1 MPDFNYVGLNNET
14 GKQVKGTVAADN
26 EAEAL
31 DKIKAKGLTPMSVEE
46 ATAMTKSVSIGFG
59 TAKPKPRDM
68 SVFCRQMVSV
78 LSAGVSMSKALE
90 MLGQQTENKTLQTA
104 IVGCQ
109 QKIEA
114 GSSMHEAM
122 EDYKCMSGIFAT
134 MIAAGEESGSLE
146 TSFTR
151 MAEKFEKDAKLKA
164 LVKKSTMYPMVL
176 GIILVVVVVVMLEF
190 IIPKFTDFLGQLGT
204 DLPAITKA
212 IVNASEFFKKNIVLI
227 AIAVGG
233 LIVGVK
239 MFKKSSV
246 GRHFI
251 DNIMLKAPLLG
262 TLTKKTACSN
272 VARTLATLVSTGI
285 SILDALDITAATMT
299 NIFFK
304 EGLEKVKV
312 EVAQGMPLSE
322 ALEMTKLFPPMI
334 TQMTKIGE
342 ETGQLVEMFDRAANY
357 FDEEVEAATQSVTA
371 AIEPMVIV
379 AMAGI
384 VGTMVIA
391 LLMPMMSMYDGL
403 DSM

>member
-1 MPDFNYVGLNNET
+1 MPDFNYVGLNNDT
-14 GKQVKGTVAADN
+14 GKQVKGTINADN
-26 EAEAL
+26 EQEARE
-31 DKIKAKGLTPMSVEE
+31 KIKAKGLTPMEVSE
-46 ATAMTKSVSIGFG
+46 ASAMTKSVSIGFG

-78 LSAGVSMSKALE
+78 LSAGVSLSKALE

-122 EDYKCMSGIFAT
+122 EDYSCMKGIFAT

-146 TSFTR
+146 VAFTR
-151 MAEKFEKDAKLKA
+151 MAEKFEKDTKLKA

-176 GIILVVVVVVMLEF
+176 GIVLVVVVVVMLQF
-190 IIPKFTDFLGQLGT
+190 IIPKFQDFLGSLGT
-204 DLPAITKA
+204 ELPALTKA
-212 IVNASEFFKKNIVLI
+212 IVAASDFFKSHVLLI
-227 AIAVGG
+227 AAVVAA
-233 LIVGVK
+233 LIFAVK
-239 MFKKSSV
+239 WFKKTPV

-251 DNIMLKAPLLG
+251 DNIKLRAPLIG
-262 TLTKKTACSN
+262 NLTTRTACAN
-272 VARTLATLVSTGI
+272 VARTLATLISTGI
-285 SILDALDITAATMT
+285 SIIDGLEITAATMS
-299 NIFFK
+299 NIFYK
-304 EGLEKVKV
+304 EALEKMKL
-312 EVAQGMPLSE
+312 EVAQGVPLSE
-322 ALEMTKLFPPMI
+322 AMEATKLFPPMI
-334 TQMTKIGE
+334 TQMTQIGE

-357 FDEEVEAATQSVTA
+357 FDEEVEAATQSMTA

-379 AMAGI
+379 VMAGI

>member
-1 MPDFNYVGLNNET
+1 MPDFNYVGLNNDT
-14 GKQVKGTVAADN
+14 GKQVKGTINADS

-31 DKIKAKGLTPMSVEE
+31 DKIKAKGLTPMELSE

-90 MLGQQTENKTLQTA
+90 MLGEQTENKTLKLA
-104 IVGCQ
+104 IQGCQ

-122 EDYKCMSGIFAT
+122 EDYSCMKGIFAT
-134 MIAAGEESGSLE
+134 MVAAGEESGSLE
-146 TSFTR
+146 VSFTR

-176 GIILVVVVVVMLEF
+176 GIVLVVVVVVMLEF
-190 IIPKFTDFLGQLGT
+190 IIPKFTDFLGQLGGE
-204 DLPAITKA
+204 LPGITKA
-212 IVNASEFFKKNIVLI
+212 IVGASDFFKSHFVLI
-227 AIAVGG
+227 LIAVVA
-233 LIVGVK
+233 LVVGIK
-239 MFKKSSV
+239 MFKKTSV

-251 DNIMLKAPLLG
+251 DNIMLKAPLFG
-262 TLTKKTACSN
+262 TLTTKTACAN

-285 SILDALDITAATMT
+285 SILDGLDIVASTMT
-299 NIFFK
+299 NIFYK
-304 EGLEKVKV
+304 EALEKCKF
-312 EVAQGMPLSE
+312 EVAQGTPLSD
-322 ALEMTKLFPPMI
+322 ALEETKLFPPMI
-334 TQMTKIGE
+334 TQMTRIGE

-371 AIEPMVIV
+371 AIEPLVIV

-391 LLMPMMSMYDGL
+391 LLMPMMSMYDSL

>member
-1 MPDFNYVGLNNET
+1 MPDFNYVGLNNDT
-14 GKQVKGTVAADN
+14 GKQVKGTIAADN
-26 EAEAL
+26 EQEAL
-31 DKIKAKGLTPMSVEE
+31 EKIKAKGLTPMEISQ
-46 ATAMTKSVSIGFG
+46 ATAMTKSVSVGFG
-59 TAKPKPRDM
+59 QKKPKPRDM

-90 MLGQQTENKTLQTA
+90 MLGQQTENKTLQQA

-122 EDYKCMSGIFAT
+122 EDYSCMKGIFAT

-146 TSFTR
+146 VSFTR

-176 GIILVVVVVVMLEF
+176 GIVLVVVVVVMLEF
-190 IIPKFTDFLGQLGT
+190 IIPKFTDFLGQLGGE
-204 DLPAITKA
+204 LPGITKA
-212 IVNASEFFKKNIVLI
+212 IVNASNFFKSHFVLI
-227 AIAVGG
+227 AIGVVALVVG
-233 LIVGVK
+233 IK
-239 MFKKSSV
+239 MFKKTSV

-251 DNIMLKAPLLG
+251 DNIMLKAPLFG
-262 TLTKKTACSN
+262 ELTRKTACAN

-285 SILDALDITAATMT
+285 SIIDGLDIVASTMS
-299 NIFFK
+299 NIFYK
-304 EGLEKVKV
+304 EALEKVKF
-312 EVAQGMPLSE
+312 EVAQGTPLSD
-322 ALEMTKLFPPMI
+322 ALEEPKLFPPMI
-334 TQMTKIGE
+334 TQMTRIGE

-357 FDEEVEAATQSVTA
+357 FDEEVEASTQSVTA

-384 VGTMVIA
+384 AGTLGLAPPLPRVC
-391 LLMPMMSMYDGL
+391 MYDSL